1 MQEEFSAW
9 RYLKAFI
16 NQGLGTNRI
25 EQYHALVENMLRSF
39 DNLSVEMSLKVHF
52 LHQHRD
58 LLDML
63 ISSDSDQYVERFHQV
78 TAQLYSGKR
87 LNILLANLCWNSLMQ
102 EADEEE
108 GQAEKQ
114 TFL

>member
-1 MQEEFSAW
+1 
-9 RYLKAFI
+9 
-16 NQGLGTNRI
+16 
-25 EQYHALVENMLRSF
+25 MLQSF
-39 DNLSVEMSLKVHF
+39 DNLSEEMSLKVHF

-58 LLDML
+58 LLETL

-78 TAQLYSGKR
+78 TAHLVYWYSGKR
-87 LNILLANLCWNSLMQ
+87 LNILLVNLCWNSLMQ